1 MANLDIGIDLGTA
14 NILVHVRGR
23 GVVLNEPSVIA
34 YDKESERIV
43 EIGEEARAMLGRTP
57 GNLTAIRPLKHGV
70 ISEATKTEKMLK
82 YFIRK
87 AVGRSFFGRRPRI
100 AICVPSGATE
110 VERRAVEDAAYNAG
124 ARYVFLVEE
133 PVAAA
138 LGAGL
143 DIIRPVGNLVVD
155 IGGGTTD
162 IAVISMGGAV
172 VTASSKIAG
181 DDFDDAI
188 VRYIRKRYNILIGDT
203 TADDIK
209 INIGTCYKRPENISM
224 DIRGRDLVTGLPKT
238 ITITSDETE
247 EALRDTVAKVI
258 EEVRSVLEKTPPEL
272 AADIA
277 DRGIILTGGGSL
289 LHGFEQLMEEKTGI
303 TTMTAENP
311 QQVVAIGA
319 GKYIDF
325 LEEKDR

>member
-1 MANLDIGIDLGTA
+1 
-14 NILVHVRGR
+14 
-23 GVVLNEPSVIA
+23 
-34 YDKESERIV
+34 
-43 EIGEEARAMLGRTP
+43 MLGRTP

-87 AVGRSFFGRRPRI
+87 AVGKNFFGRRPRI
-100 AICVPSGATE
+100 SICVPSGATE

-143 DIIRPVGNLVVD
+143 DITRPVGNLVVD

-172 VTASSKIAG
+172 VTASSKVAG
-181 DDFDDAI
+181 DDFSDAI
-188 VRYIRKRYNILIGDT
+188 TRYIRKRYNILIGDV
-203 TADDIK
+203 TAEEIK
-209 INIGTCYKRPENISM
+209 MTIGTCYKRPENISM

-247 EALRDTVAKVI
+247 EALRETTSQIVEAI
-258 EEVRSVLEKTPPEL
+258 HGVLEKTPPEL

-277 DRGIILTGGGSL
+277 ERGIVLTGGGSL
-289 LHGFEQLMEEKTGI
+289 LSGLEDLICAKTGI
-303 TTMTAENP
+303 TTMTAEEP
-311 QQVVAIGA
+311 MTAVAIGTGRYVEFLA
-319 GKYIDF
+319 GYRDT
-325 LEEKDR
+325 E

>member
-100 AICVPSGATE
+100 SICVPSGATE

-172 VTASSKIAG
+172 VTAS
-181 DDFDDAI
+181 
-188 VRYIRKRYNILIGDT
+188 
-203 TADDIK
+203 
-209 INIGTCYKRPENISM
+209 
-224 DIRGRDLVTGLPKT
+224 
-238 ITITSDETE
+238 
-247 EALRDTVAKVI
+247 
-258 EEVRSVLEKTPPEL
+258 
-272 AADIA
+272 
-277 DRGIILTGGGSL
+277 
-289 LHGFEQLMEEKTGI
+289 
-303 TTMTAENP
+303 
-311 QQVVAIGA
+311 
-319 GKYIDF
+319 
-325 LEEKDR
+325 